1 MANYLILCV
10 NSDKAQQVEKWFAR
24 ADEQDKDLLTIEVSG
39 GKRCFY
45 FANQGKLDKT
55 IDGGVFKGYAI
66 DHDRQELIYSGSW
79 ATPNVNRALPG
90 CYIRL
95 QRDLDALVVGNDLFA
110 QLPMI
115 YYSEGGVVAI
125 SDSVFILTALRR
137 EFGLRNRVNLDA
149 ALSRAWIHGMGAQL
163 MGTGTL
169 IEGISYCTPGSKIRI
184 SGGSGHISADLEK
197 ILMPDLFSDHVTD
210 YRDSLIK
217 GTKRIAAVVATMPT
231 ISGSHTTVQVS
242 GGIDSRIGLAAALMQ
257 PDHEDCSFTTN
268 KAHAEDYAAAYPLAD
283 KFKFTYGT
291 QKPLEHRHIEQIPSW
306 MLSSAGICDLLA
318 APVGT
323 PLEPAFTIGGN
334 GAEVYKGL
342 FRWRRISA
350 MTPDRVG
357 HVAGIQR
364 RKEQLELPSFLH
376 GNQFFIR
383 HLKKFILKNKVK
395 VGVDISEAA
404 YRECAQGLHSVGIS
418 PENPWASEWHYLCFK
433 NAIDSGRFT
442 MASLLDVRPLLQEE
456 LVGLAYSKLNPYP
469 APVDGSPSVVTD
481 MLIAL
486 NPELA
491 MMPFD
496 DPRKNMT
503 KEYVQERSKYLGR
516 VEKVEPYA
524 VVGHPTRVNSG
535 TPGFFIKLV
544 RERGFEGNFTHD
556 AIKKLALAGYESVP
570 ASIRHAY
577 EFPRFLVEKELPDRI
592 TGVSWHCKTAGKL
605 MAFSLAD

>member
-10 NSDKAQQVEKWFAR
+10 NSDKASQAKKWFAR
-24 ADEQDKDLLTIEVSG
+24 ADERNKDLLQIDVLG
-39 GKRCFY
+39 GKRCYY

-55 IDGGVFKGYAI
+55 LDGNVFKGYAI
-66 DHDRQELIYSGSW
+66 DHDRKELIYSGSGSM
-79 ATPNVNRALPG
+79 PNVNRALPG

-95 QRDLDALVVGNDLFA
+95 QKDLEDLVVGNDLFA

-115 YYSEGGVVAI
+115 YFSEGGVVAV
-125 SDSVFILTALRR
+125 SDSVFVLTVLRR
-137 EFGLRNRVNLDA
+137 EFGLRNRVNEDA

-184 SGGSGHISADLEK
+184 KAGSEHVSAHVEN
-197 ILMPDLFSDHVTD
+197 ILMPEFFSDHVTD
-210 YRDSLIK
+210 YRDTLIK
-217 GTKRIAAVVATMPT
+217 GTKRIAAVVATMPA

-242 GGIDSRIGLAAALMQ
+242 GGIDSRIGLASALMQ
-257 PDHEDCSFTTN
+257 PNHEVFSFTTN
-268 KAHAEDYAAAYPLAD
+268 QAHTEDYTAAYPLAE
-283 KFKFTYGT
+283 KFKFTWGT
-291 QKPLEHRHIEQIPSW
+291 QKSIAHSRREQIPSW
-306 MLSSAGICDLLA
+306 TLSSAGLCDLLA

-323 PLEPAFTIGGN
+323 PLEPTFTIGGN

-342 FRWRRISA
+342 FRWRPISA

-376 GNQFFIR
+376 GNQFVIK
-383 HLKKFILKNKVK
+383 HLKKLILKTKAK

-404 YRECAQGLHSVGIS
+404 YRQCAQGLQSVGVAA
-418 PENPWASEWHYLCFK
+418 ENPWASEWHYLCFK

-442 MASLLDVRPLLQEE
+442 MSSLLDVRPLLQEE

-469 APVDGSPSVVTD
+469 APLDGSPSVVTD

-496 DPRKNMT
+496 DPRKNMS
-503 KEYVQERSKYLGR
+503 KEYVQDRSKYLGR
-516 VEKVEPYA
+516 VAQVEPYA
-524 VVGHPTRVNSG
+524 VIGHPTGVNSG
-535 TPGFFIKLV
+535 TPGFFLKLV
-544 RERGFEGNFTHD
+544 GERGFEGNFTHD
-556 AIKKLALAGYESVP
+556 SVKRLALSGFESIP
-570 ASIRHAY
+570 ASIRDAY
-577 EFPRFLVEKELPDRI
+577 EFPRFLVENELPERI
-592 TGVSWHCKTAGKL
+592 SGVSWHCKTAGKL

>member
-1 MANYLILCV
+1 MANYLIVCV
-10 NSDKAQQVEKWFAR
+10 DSDKAQQAEKWFAR
-24 ADEQDKDLLTIEVSG
+24 ADEQSKDLLQIDGSDS
-39 GKRCFY
+39 KRCYY

-55 IDGGVFKGYAI
+55 LDGGVFKGYAI
-66 DHDRQELIYSGSW
+66 DHDREELIYSGSG

-95 QRDLDALVVGNDLFA
+95 QKDLDDLVVGNDLFA
-110 QLPMI
+110 QLPML
-115 YYSEGGVVAI
+115 YFSEGAVVAI
-125 SDSVFILTALRR
+125 SDSIFVLTELRR
-137 EFGLRNRVNLDA
+137 EFGLKNRINEDA
-149 ALSRAWIHGMGAQL
+149 ALSRAWIHGMGAQI

-169 IEGISYCTPGSKIRI
+169 IEGITYCTPGSKIRI
-184 SGGSGHISADLEK
+184 KGRSEHVSANVEK
-197 ILMPDLFSDHVTD
+197 ILMPEFFSDHVTD
-210 YRDSLIK
+210 YRDTLIK

-242 GGIDSRIGLAAALMQ
+242 GGIDSRIGLASALMQ
-257 PDHEDCSFTTN
+257 PNHEVFSFTTN
-268 KAHAEDYAAAYPLAD
+268 KAHAEDYAAAYPLAE
-283 KFKFTYGT
+283 KFKFTWGA
-291 QKPLEHRHIEQIPSW
+291 QKSIPHSRREQIPSW
-306 MLSSAGICDLLA
+306 MLSSAGLCDLLA

-323 PLEPAFTIGGN
+323 PLEPTFTIGGN

-342 FRWRRISA
+342 FRWRPISA

-357 HVAGIQR
+357 HTGVIQR
-364 RKEQLELPSFLH
+364 RKEQLELPKFLH
-376 GNQFFIR
+376 GNQFLTK
-383 HLKKFILKNKVK
+383 HLRKLILKTKSK

-404 YRECAQGLHSVGIS
+404 YRECAQGLQTVGVS
-418 PENPWASEWHYLCFK
+418 AEHPWASEWHYLCFK

-496 DPRKNMT
+496 DPMKNMT
-503 KEYVQERSKYLGR
+503 KAYVQDRSKYLGR
-516 VEKVEPYA
+516 VSKVEPYA
-524 VVGHPTRVNSG
+524 VVGHPTGVNSG
-535 TPGFFIKLV
+535 TPRFFLKLV
-544 RERGFEGNFTHD
+544 GERGFAGNFTHD
-556 AIKKLALAGYESVP
+556 SVKKHALAGYESIP
-570 ASIRHAY
+570 TSIRHAY
-577 EFPRFLVEKELPDRI
+577 DFPRFLVENELPEHI
-592 TGVSWHCKTAGKL
+592 TGVSWVCKAAGKL